1 MDILPKLPQGPPT
14 PSTSPQNQRS
24 YRQQQWVSVVIVALA
39 AITAAFFRFFTLA
52 DRMTHCDDSGFLI
65 QGLFASNAVNAGH
78 RVASYWTYGPGQF
91 VLGYPLWSIA
101 GTWRNALYALRLPSA
116 IAETIAALLIVWLLS
131 KLSADRKL
139 SPFAGMFSAV
149 LGLCSLRGMVE
160 SQQGYP
166 YSAGC
171 LCVALTAVLLYSM
184 TRGRPNIDP
193 RRLPLLIGILAFWGS
208 IAVAFSYQMTI
219 SIAASILAILIVAY
233 PDLRKPH
240 AFQQISYRSWIAG
253 CTLSLAAVAA
263 FGWLWVHYLADRL
276 RNNQGVPPWAAFDV
290 IHWTGSP
297 LQYLQA
303 VVMKWVYFA
312 GFSTTPVWPEEVG
325 LSITRWIGFL
335 LMVLVILGLKS
346 LKRSNP
352 LWQRIIGWYCLWMLI
367 ASFFLS
373 LFGKMPFGVTRHSH
387 FLLPALLLL
396 SGFGEA
402 NLLSKIKEH
411 FVKSFNFA
419 PWLLAAASGIIV
431 TIFFFSFPTFHLA
444 TRNQF
449 DMDRLVRL
457 ANDKK
462 PLRILGSNCTFD
474 AAAAQLVSHNQLF
487 ACPTAGGFLEGEVE
501 GAMAALA
508 NKKAPASIFIV
519 DHRDD
524 PEWQLRPSLKQ
535 YPALRSILLV
545 GIKPIGSTEMIGN
558 INGGN
563 GFFIRQVTKFEPG
576 ADTLECKASFLTGW
590 HAREASASSWWRWSE
605 GSPTLRVV
613 TNQDL
618 ILQWQG
624 TLLSMIWPQKVNIL
638 VNGKRV
644 STWDAKPTINFS
656 VPLQAGENVIQLVGQ
671 TPGIRSGTD
680 TRILSFGLRDL
691 VLHTAEKVTEVCE
704 LE

>member
-1 MDILPKLPQGPPT
+1 MDILPKLPQGSPT
-14 PSTSPQNQRS
+14 PGATPLNQRF
-24 YRQQQWVSVVIVALA
+24 YRQQQWVSVVIVAFA
-39 AITAAFFRFFTLA
+39 AIAATFFRFFTLA

-65 QGLFASNAVNAGH
+65 QGLFASDAVNAGH

-101 GTWRNALYALRLPSA
+101 GNWRNALYALRLPSA
-116 IAETIAALLIVWLLS
+116 IAGTIAAFLTVWLLS
-131 KLSADRKL
+131 KLSADRNL

-149 LGLCSLRGMVE
+149 LGLCSLRAMVE

-166 YSAGC
+166 YSAAC
-171 LCVALTAVLLYSM
+171 LSVTLTAVLLYWM
-184 TRGRPNIDP
+184 TRSSPNLDP
-193 RRLPLLIGILAFWGS
+193 RRLPLLIGILAVWGS

-219 SIAASILAILIVAY
+219 SIAASMLAILTVAY

-240 AFQQISYRSWIAG
+240 AFQQISSRSWIAG
-253 CTLSLAAVAA
+253 STLSLAGAAA
-263 FGWLWVHYLADRL
+263 FGWIFIHYLSDRL
-276 RNNQGVPPWAAFDV
+276 LNNQGVPPWAAFDV

-297 LQYLQA
+297 LQYLQTI
-303 VVMKWVYFA
+303 VMKWVYFA
-312 GFSTTPVWPEEVG
+312 GFSTTPIWPERIG

-335 LMVLVILGLKS
+335 LMVLVLLGLKS
-346 LKRSNP
+346 LNRSNP

-402 NLLSKIKEH
+402 NLLTTMKGHLKTST
-411 FVKSFNFA
+411 FA
-419 PWLLAAASGIIV
+419 NWSLAAASAIIV
-431 TIFFFSFPTFHLA
+431 TVSFFSFPTFHMA

-449 DMDRLVRL
+449 DLDRLVRL

-462 PLRILGSNCTFD
+462 PLRILGSDCTFD

-487 ACPTAGGFLEGEVE
+487 ACPTTGGFLEGEIE
-501 GAMAALA
+501 GAMAMLA

-524 PEWQLRPSLKQ
+524 PEWQLRPSLKK
-535 YPALRSILLV
+535 YPTLRSILLV

-590 HAREASASSWWRWSE
+590 HARETSASGWWRWSE
-605 GSPTLRVV
+605 GSPTLRVF

-624 TLLSMIWPQKVNIL
+624 TLLSMIWPQKLNIL
-638 VNGKRV
+638 VNGKQV
-644 STWDAKPTINFS
+644 STWDAKPTLDFS

-671 TPGIRSGTD
+671 KPGIRSGTD
-680 TRILSFGLRDL
+680 TRFLSFGLLDL
-691 VLHTAEKVTEVCE
+691 VLHTAKKATEVCE